1 MANTEATINELR
13 EQLQQLQLVNAQATA
28 ANFQNLAQIVIPKFN
43 KSNPTLWFTQLER
56 LLSLHNV
63 VREDNKFDLVL
74 VQLEEDAARAIED
87 LITRPP
93 TDNKYDAMKRR
104 LLETF
109 GESEDSKMRR
119 LLRGGDMTGK
129 KPSEI
134 LTHLRR
140 LAPASGCEAVIRNLF
155 FTELPSSIRPLIS
168 VWEENDLDKLAK
180 IADKMLE
187 NSAIDSIGV
196 MSTQPKPAEQRQHSV
211 EAVSSNNPNLKDV
224 AAALHILT
232 QKVDKLQHDMHAAKK
247 PKVPQPLVGGS
258 ISTTSDMSSGNHD
271 HRLHIQDQNTSRTFL
286 IDSGSVVSVIPCA
299 MAQRKLRESKQEL
312 YAANQTTIRTFG
324 HQDLELDLDRS
335 FKWSFVVADVQ
346 SAIIGADFLAQFHLL
361 VDIKKQRPTN
371 GTSISVISQD
381 FASPNDDKT
390 EQGEHLHIDNMNAS
404 DSLSVR
410 HYITT
415 TGAPVADRP
424 RRLMGEKLSVAK
436 AQIHQLIDNKI
447 CRYSKSSW
455 ASPLHMVA
463 KSSGGWRACGDYRKL
478 NAITVPDR
486 YPIPHIHDFAH
497 RLYGK
502 SVFTTLDL
510 ERAYY
515 QIPMAPEDIEKTAVC
530 TPFGLI
536 EFVKMPF
543 GLKNATQTF
552 QRFMD
557 QIFQAVE
564 YVFCCIDDILI
575 MSNSVEE
582 HRQQIYKS

>member
-1 MANTEATINELR
+1 MQNQHYFLRSSTKSKPAEDDKFYDATNMANTEATLNELR
-13 EQLQQLQLVNAQATA
+13 EQLQQLQLVNAQPTA
-28 ANFQNLAQIVIPKFN
+28 ANSQNLAQIVIPKFN
-43 KSNPTLWFTQLER
+43 KSNPTLWFAQLER

-63 VREDNKFDLVL
+63 VRDDNKFDLVS

-232 QKVDKLQHDMHAAKK
+232 QKVDKLQHDTHAAKK
-247 PKVPQPLVGGS
+247 PKVPQP
-258 ISTTSDMSSGNHD
+258 
-271 HRLHIQDQNTSRTFL
+271 
-286 IDSGSVVSVIPCA
+286 
-299 MAQRKLRESKQEL
+299 
-312 YAANQTTIRTFG
+312 TTIRTFG
-324 HQDLELDLDRS
+324 HQDLELDLGLDRS

-361 VDIKKQRPTN
+361 VDIKKQRLTN

-390 EQGEHLHIDNMNAS
+390 EQGEHLHIDNMNS
-404 DSLSVR
+404 SNSLSVR

-447 CRYSKSSW
+447 CRYSKSPW

-486 YPIPHIHDFAH
+486 YPIPHIHDFAD

-564 YVFCCIDDILI
+564 YVFCPTQWRSTDNTWIGF
-575 MSNSVEE
+575 
-582 HRQQIYKS
+582 YKS